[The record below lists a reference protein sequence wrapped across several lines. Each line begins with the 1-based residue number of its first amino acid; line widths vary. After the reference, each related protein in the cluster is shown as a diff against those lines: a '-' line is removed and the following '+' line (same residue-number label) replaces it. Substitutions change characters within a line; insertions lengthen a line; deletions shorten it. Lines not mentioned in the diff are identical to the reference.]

1 MPDTR
6 PGIVFDEEGV
16 CSPCRHYEQRQNVD
30 WDARW
35 KELEKLANKYRGIN
49 GDCYDCIIPVSG
61 GKDSY
66 FAVYT
71 LKERLGMNPLLVA
84 VDNFS
89 WTETG
94 RYNKDNLSEV
104 FGCDILTI
112 TLNRRV
118 AKKLIRHG
126 FEKLGSPTIAYDKA
140 IYSYPLWM
148 GIKFGIEWVMFGENT
163 SYEYGGPLVK
173 DEPSA
178 LNQINNDAV
187 KTVPDSFWVEA
198 GVSPKEMLPFTYP
211 SEDAIKKANL
221 NPQFLSYYLPWSG
234 YENMQL
240 AKAYGFLTLDDTGEW
255 IREGVCEQYDQLD
268 TKLYLVH
275 PAIKHQKFGHA
286 RVTDVCSNW
295 IREGRITR
303 EAAVQLVKEEDWK
316 MDPEAVE
323 DFCEFAGYTEKEF
336 YTILDKWYN
345 PELFE
350 KDEKGK
356 WELKNPIWEEGKI
369 KNDTIC

>member
-1 MPDTR
+1 MPSTR
-6 PGIVFDEEGV
+6 PGIQITDGV
-16 CSPCRHYEQRQNVD
+16 CSACRHYEQRQDVD
-30 WDARW
+30 WAKRW
-35 KELEKLANKYRGIN
+35 KELEDLANKYRGIN

-71 LKERLGMNPLLVA
+71 LKERLGMNPLLVS
-84 VDNFS
+84 VDNYT

-94 RYNKDNLSEV
+94 RKNKENMGEV

-112 TLNRRV
+112 TLNRKV
-118 AKKLIRHG
+118 AKKLTRYA
-126 FEKLGSPTIAYDKA
+126 FEKLGSPTISYDKA

-148 GIKFGIEWVMFGENT
+148 GIKLGIEWIMFGENT

-187 KTVPDSFWVEA
+187 KPVPDSFWSEA
-198 GVSPKEMLPFTYP
+198 GVSPKEMRPFTYP
-211 SEDAIKKANL
+211 SKEEIKAANL
-221 NPQFLSYYLPWSG
+221 DSQFLSYYVPWSG
-234 YENMQL
+234 YENMLL
-240 AKAYGFLTLDDTGEW
+240 AKKYGFLSMDDTKEW
-255 IREGVCEQYDQLD
+255 IREGVCEQYDQID
-268 TKLYLVH
+268 TRLYLFH
-275 PAIKHQKFGHA
+275 PQIKSIKFGHA

-316 MDPEAVE
+316 FDPEAIK
-323 DFCEFAGYTEKEF
+323 DFCEFAGYTEEEVWE
-336 YTILDKWYN
+336 ILERHRNK
-345 PELFE
+345 ELFE
-350 KDEKGK
+350 KDADGK
-356 WELKNPIWEEGKI
+356 WQIKHPIWEEK
-369 KNDTIC
+369 